1 MGNTSI
7 LIIEDDAEMRETLN
21 DILSDEGYKVK
32 TAGTGKKALALAKK
46 EMFPVCLVDLRLPDI
61 SGIKV
66 LKGLKACSS
75 DSSAIIITAFASK
88 ETAIEAIKAGAS
100 CYIEKPINMEEL
112 LATVKRT
119 SEAYQLL
126 EAKRRAEEELWINEE
141 KYRSLVESTEDSI
154 YLVDRNCRYLFMNE
168 KHLSRLGLSSDQYQ
182 GRPYRAFHSDEDAK
196 RFAEKVN
203 YVFETGTSAQ
213 HEYKDNEGQSFFKT
227 LSPVKDPETGM
238 VTVVTVV
245 SKDITKMKRTD
256 KELIETRDY
265 LNNIIESSADTIT
278 VVDMKGTVLDW
289 NKGGEGIMGYRA
301 DEVIGTPNRQ
311 FFADPAE
318 ADRIMELVQKKGV
331 IKNYRTTMVRKDG
344 KLIYV
349 SMSAAL
355 LKDKN
360 GVPIGTVRVS
370 RDVTKEVELE
380 KRVRDERDNLNLIF
394 ESMADGVY
402 SVSKDYKVEFMNKVL
417 REEFGDH
424 VGDICYEVFHERKG
438 HCPMCKLSEVMRGL
452 TVRWE
457 WRSRWMNR
465 IYDLIETPVINLDGR
480 ISKLT
485 IFRDIT
491 KRKRAEEE
499 IQKLNQELEL
509 KVVDL
514 EAVTRMKTEFLS
526 LTSHELRTP
535 LTPMKAQLQM
545 LEEGY
550 KGIMSEEQRES
561 IELVLR
567 NLARLDKLIKDI
579 LDISRMEMGRIKLSF
594 ESMSINDAVK
604 EVIKMQEPFA
614 DEKGIKI
621 VARLAEL
628 PAIVGDSERL
638 RQVISNLVNNAIKFS
653 EKATDVLVET
663 QRVGEA
669 VQFSITDYGMG
680 ISEEDKEKLFK
691 PFSQIDSSMSR
702 KRGGTGL
709 GLAIAKGIIHAH
721 NGKIWVESELG
732 KSSTFYF
739 SIPIKQRI
747 REEEAP
753 YID

>member
-1 MGNTSI
+1 
-7 LIIEDDAEMRETLN
+7 
-21 DILSDEGYKVK
+21 
-32 TAGTGKKALALAKK
+32 
-46 EMFPVCLVDLRLPDI
+46 
-61 SGIKV
+61 
-66 LKGLKACSS
+66 
-75 DSSAIIITAFASK
+75 
-88 ETAIEAIKAGAS
+88 
-100 CYIEKPINMEEL
+100 
-112 LATVKRT
+112 
-119 SEAYQLL
+119 
-126 EAKRRAEEELWINEE
+126 
-141 KYRSLVESTEDSI
+141 
-154 YLVDRNCRYLFMNE
+154 
-168 KHLSRLGLSSDQYQ
+168 
-182 GRPYRAFHSDEDAK
+182 
-196 RFAEKVN
+196 
-203 YVFETGTSAQ
+203 
-213 HEYKDNEGQSFFKT
+213 
-227 LSPVKDPETGM
+227 M
-238 VTVVTVV
+238 VTAVTVV
-245 SKDITKMKRTD
+245 SKDITEMKRTD
-256 KELIETRDY
+256 KELLETRDY

-278 VVDMKGTVLDW
+278 VVDMKGIVRDG

-301 DEVIGTPNRQ
+301 DEAIGTPNRQ
-311 FFADPAE
+311 FFPDPAE
-318 ADRIMELVQKKGV
+318 ADRIMGLVQKKGV
-331 IKNYRTTMVRKDG
+331 IKNYRTTVVRKDG

-380 KRVRDERDNLNLIF
+380 KRVREERDNLNLIF

-402 SVSKDYKVEFMNKVL
+402 SVSEDYKVEFMNKVL
-417 REEFGDH
+417 REAFGDH
-424 VGDICYEVFHERKG
+424 VGDICYEVFHERKEP
-438 HCPMCKLSEVMRGL
+438 CPLCKLSEVMRGL

-579 LDISRMEMGRIKLSF
+579 LDISRIEMGRIKLSF

-604 EVIKMQEPFA
+604 EAIKMQEPFA

-621 VARLAEL
+621 VARLAKL

-669 VQFSITDYGMG
+669 VQFSITDYGIG

-753 YID
+753 YIG

>member
-1 MGNTSI
+1 M
-7 LIIEDDAEMRETLN
+7 
-21 DILSDEGYKVK
+21 
-32 TAGTGKKALALAKK
+32 
-46 EMFPVCLVDLRLPDI
+46 
-61 SGIKV
+61 
-66 LKGLKACSS
+66 
-75 DSSAIIITAFASK
+75 
-88 ETAIEAIKAGAS
+88 
-100 CYIEKPINMEEL
+100 
-112 LATVKRT
+112 
-119 SEAYQLL
+119 
-126 EAKRRAEEELWINEE
+126 
-141 KYRSLVESTEDSI
+141 
-154 YLVDRNCRYLFMNE
+154 
-168 KHLSRLGLSSDQYQ
+168 
-182 GRPYRAFHSDEDAK
+182 
-196 RFAEKVN
+196 
-203 YVFETGTSAQ
+203 
-213 HEYKDNEGQSFFKT
+213 
-227 LSPVKDPETGM
+227 
-238 VTVVTVV
+238 
-245 SKDITKMKRTD
+245 
-256 KELIETRDY
+256 
-265 LNNIIESSADTIT
+265 
-278 VVDMKGTVLDW
+278 
-289 NKGGEGIMGYRA
+289 
-301 DEVIGTPNRQ
+301 
-311 FFADPAE
+311 
-318 ADRIMELVQKKGV
+318 
-331 IKNYRTTMVRKDG
+331 
-344 KLIYV
+344 
-349 SMSAAL
+349 
-355 LKDKN
+355 
-360 GVPIGTVRVS
+360 
-370 RDVTKEVELE
+370 
-380 KRVRDERDNLNLIF
+380 
-394 ESMADGVY
+394 
-402 SVSKDYKVEFMNKVL
+402 
-417 REEFGDH
+417 
-424 VGDICYEVFHERKG
+424 
-438 HCPMCKLSEVMRGL
+438 
-452 TVRWE
+452 
-457 WRSRWMNR
+457 
-465 IYDLIETPVINLDGR
+465 
-480 ISKLT
+480 
-485 IFRDIT
+485 
-491 KRKRAEEE
+491 
-499 IQKLNQELEL
+499 
-509 KVVDL
+509 VDL

>member
-1 MGNTSI
+1 VGNTAI
-7 LIIEDDAEMRETLN
+7 LIIEDDAEMRETLS

-32 TAGTGKKALALAKK
+32 TAGTGKEALALVKK
-46 EMFPVCLVDLRLPDI
+46 EIFPVCLVDLRLPDI
-61 SGIKV
+61 SGIEV
-66 LKGLKACSS
+66 LKGLKACSP

-100 CYIEKPINMEEL
+100 CYIEKPINMGEL
-112 LATVKRT
+112 LATVRRT
-119 SEAYQLL
+119 SGAYQLL
-126 EAKRRAEEELWINEE
+126 EAKRRAEEESRINEE
-141 KYRSLVESTEDSI
+141 KYRSLVESTEDSV
-154 YLVDRNCRYLFMNE
+154 YLVDRNCRYLFLNE
-168 KHLSRLGLSSDQYQ
+168 QHLSRLGLSSDQYQ
-182 GRPYRAFHSDEDAK
+182 GRPYRAFHSAEDAK

-203 YVFETGTSAQ
+203 YVFETGTSTQ

-238 VTVVTVV
+238 VTAVTVV
-245 SKDITKMKRTD
+245 SKNITELKRTA
-256 KELIETRDY
+256 KELLETRDY

-278 VVDMKGTVLDW
+278 VVDMKGIVRDW

-301 DEVIGTPNRQ
+301 DEVIGTPNSQ
-311 FFADPAE
+311 FFSDPVE
-318 ADRIMELVQKKGV
+318 ADMITELVQKEGA
-331 IKNYRTTMVRKDG
+331 IRNYRTTVVRKDG

-370 RDVTKEVELE
+370 RDVTNEVALE
-380 KRVRDERDNLNLIF
+380 KRVREERDNLNLIF

-402 SVSKDYKVEFMNKVL
+402 SVSTDYKVEFMNKVL
-417 REEFGDH
+417 REEFGNH
-424 VGDICYEVFHERKG
+424 VGDI
-438 HCPMCKLSEVMRGL
+438 SEVMRGL

-550 KGIMSEEQRES
+550 KGKMSEEQRES

-579 LDISRMEMGRIKLSF
+579 LDISRIEMGRIKLSF
-594 ESMSINDAVK
+594 ESMSINDVVK
-604 EVIKMQEPFA
+604 EAIKMQEPFA

-669 VQFSITDYGMG
+669 VQFSITDYGTG

-753 YID
+753 YIG